1 MITMQLLEN
10 ESIRNFI
17 YDESPKK
24 LLIGSRR
31 VGKTSAL
38 LLNIFRNSTRPVPRD
53 SVYITNYSGILTILK
68 DQLLEICNDFNYQDV
83 EVTELIR
90 NSYIRIRIGQSNIYL
105 TTRKGFSEVCRHIRF
120 KDAYIDEPN
129 SLLDLDGLLDEIET
143 RTIWSSNDSKVI
155 IAGSSYRNGEILR
168 DLSANINYSRHVAII
183 DNSSIEELRQIMST
197 ETFRTEV
204 LCEFI

>member
-1 MITMQLLEN
+1 MISMQLLEN

-17 YDESPKK
+17 YDQSPKK

-38 LLNIFRNSTRPVPRD
+38 LLNMFRNSTRPVPRD

-83 EVTELIR
+83 EATELIR

-105 TTRKGFSEVCRHIRF
+105 TTRKGFSEVCRHIKF

-129 SLLDLDGLLDEIET
+129 SILDLDGLLDEIEA
-143 RTIWSSNDSKVI
+143 RTIWSLNDSKVI
-155 IAGSSYRNGEILR
+155 IAGSSYRSGKVLR

-183 DNSSIEELRQIMST
+183 DNSSIEELRQMMST

>member
-38 LLNIFRNSTRPVPRD
+38 LLNMFRNSTRPVPRD

-83 EVTELIR
+83 EATELIR

-105 TTRKGFSEVCRHIRF
+105 TTSKGFSEVCRHIRF

-129 SLLDLDGLLDEIET
+129 SILDLDGLLDEIEA
-143 RTIWSSNDSKVI
+143 RTIWSSNDNKVI

>member
-1 MITMQLLEN
+1 MISMQLLEN

-68 DQLLEICNDFNYQDV
+68 DQLLKICNDFNYKDI
-83 EVTELIR
+83 ESTELI
-90 NSYIRIRIGQSNIYL
+90 NNNYIRIKIGQSNIYL

-129 SLLDLDGLLDEIET
+129 SILDLDDLLDEIEA

-155 IAGSSYRNGEILR
+155 IAGSSYRNGETLK

-183 DNSSIEELRQIMST
+183 DNSSIEELRQMMST
-197 ETFRTEV
+197 EVFRTEV

>member
-83 EVTELIR
+83 EVTKLIR

-120 KDAYIDEPN
+120 KE
-129 SLLDLDGLLDEIET
+129 
-143 RTIWSSNDSKVI
+143 TIWSSNDSKVI